1 MSSVVGVMALRHT
14 APQLSRA
21 TEAVATAPAH
31 TAVTQRRGR
40 ELFVAGA
47 LVLAAGNASR
57 WVYCGRRGAS
67 TRRKISTMS
76 ASSSRLMG
84 STAAQPCFVIAQVTG
99 R

>member
-1 MSSVVGVMALRHT
+1 MVGVMALRHT

-31 TAVTQRRGR
+31 TATQRRGR